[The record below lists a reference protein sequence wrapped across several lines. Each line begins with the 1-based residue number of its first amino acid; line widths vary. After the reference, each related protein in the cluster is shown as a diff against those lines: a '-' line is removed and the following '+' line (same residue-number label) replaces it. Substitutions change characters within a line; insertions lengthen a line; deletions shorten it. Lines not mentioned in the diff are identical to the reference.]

1 MTRPYEYRPA
11 WFFVLAFLGSWGPWL
26 LGLYL
31 GSEPGLGR
39 YAALLN
45 FMGLLGPMGATSFLV
60 LTSGNMA
67 LQNDLKDRLL
77 ELRRIRPLLAVLAV
91 AMPLLV
97 ILLSIAISLWFG
109 ESTAQFGL
117 AVGRDLVTLIIL
129 ALVLAPIYEET
140 GWHGYG
146 VDSLRAR
153 NGVMEATLQFAVLWC
168 AWHAP
173 LVLIPG
179 TYQYGLA
186 RLDNKIYIANFFLS
200 IIPAAVIANWFYY
213 RNDRSVLASI
223 LLHAMFNAA
232 SVLINAAQFAKC
244 IATLL
249 YSAIAVGLVL
259 GDQRLFAQA
268 PRNFLMRR
276 LPTQAR

>member
-11 WFFVLAFLGSWGPWL
+11 WFFVLAFVGSWGPWL

-45 FMGLLGPMGATSFLV
+45 FMGLLGP
-60 LTSGNMA
+60 
-67 LQNDLKDRLL
+67 
-77 ELRRIRPLLAVLAV
+77 RRIRPLLAVLAV

-117 AVGRDLVTLIIL
+117 AGGRDLVPLIIL
-129 ALVLAPIYEET
+129 ALILAPIYEET

-153 NGVMEATLQFAVLWC
+153 NGVME
-168 AWHAP
+168 
-173 LVLIPG
+173 
-179 TYQYGLA
+179 
-186 RLDNKIYIANFFLS
+186 
-200 IIPAAVIANWFYY
+200 
-213 RNDRSVLASI
+213 
-223 LLHAMFNAA
+223 
-232 SVLINAAQFAKC
+232 
-244 IATLL
+244 
-249 YSAIAVGLVL
+249 
-259 GDQRLFAQA
+259 
-268 PRNFLMRR
+268 
-276 LPTQAR
+276 